1 MAEPWPGESGIRIKF
16 LPPDATTEY
25 LRGMMSMVSNVFN
38 TLVVTFDDPE
48 GATGWVTFFSTSEA
62 ERLIEGLDG
71 IPNGAMNGKVLKV
84 EQIARRNPST
94 PKRSN
99 DACIPDAK
107 KRRTR
112 TGLTP
117 LNTKDT
123 SPSPATALLSERVAS
138 GGESEEG
145 YDGELEMPDALV
157 DLLEK
162 FPPPIHSKHTIP
174 HAKFELMLFLSDLQ
188 RVVRAL
194 RSPDLRGQAYQSP
207 EARKDFLTNK
217 ILGPDGG
224 NLLRLSKGGAQ
235 VVLMGHSSVGTPDPA
250 LHILI
255 SSDSHFPLCS
265 AALQVEN
272 LLDSLMD
279 VVLGQTLLSHGSED
293 LRRYQA

>member
-1 MAEPWPGESGIRIKF
+1 
-16 LPPDATTEY
+16 
-25 LRGMMSMVSNVFN
+25 
-38 TLVVTFDDPE
+38 
-48 GATGWVTFFSTSEA
+48 
-62 ERLIEGLDG
+62 
-71 IPNGAMNGKVLKV
+71 
-84 EQIARRNPST
+84 
-94 PKRSN
+94 
-99 DACIPDAK
+99 
-107 KRRTR
+107 
-112 TGLTP
+112 
-117 LNTKDT
+117 
-123 SPSPATALLSERVAS
+123 
-138 GGESEEG
+138 
-145 YDGELEMPDALV
+145 MPDALV

-162 FPPPIHSKHTIP
+162 FPLPIHSKHTAP
-174 HAKFELMLFLSDLQ
+174 HAKFELKLFLSDLQ

-207 EARKDFLTNK
+207 EARKNCAADDPATHDIDFLTNK

-235 VVLMGHSSVGTPDPA
+235 VALMGHSSVGTPDPA

-279 VVLGQTLLSHGSED
+279 VVLGQTLLSYGSEY